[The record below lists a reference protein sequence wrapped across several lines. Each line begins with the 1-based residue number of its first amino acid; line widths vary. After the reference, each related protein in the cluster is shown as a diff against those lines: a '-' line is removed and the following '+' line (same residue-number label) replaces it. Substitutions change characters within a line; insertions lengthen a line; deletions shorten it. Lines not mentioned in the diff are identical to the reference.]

1 MIVIILFEVLPKG
14 SSKNTEV
21 LLEPLLEL
29 LFKVLLE
36 VLLELLNEMLIEVH
50 LTLPGST
57 SDINIK
63 GPPLIWVRTDMCQ
76 CFLFLMKSMDSMT
89 I

>member
-63 GPPLIWVRTDMCQ
+63 GAPLIWVGQTCANAFF
-76 CFLFLMKSMDSMT
+76 FL
-89 I
+89 